1 MISSKAMVVEL
12 ISVGTELL
20 MGNIINTNAAYLA
33 ARCAD
38 LGAVCYFQE
47 VVGDNPARLKETV
60 GLALS
65 RADVVLMTGGL
76 GPTQDDLTKQ
86 TVAGLFDRK
95 LYRDEETCEALKAYF
110 DKRGIACTENNFRQ
124 ADIPEGAEILPNHNG
139 TAPGIHIFDERRHVF
154 LLPGPPNEMKPM
166 FEESVAPKLAVLSGE
181 VIYSEMVKV
190 CGIPESTAETMIT
203 DILESQTNPTIAPY
217 AKLGEVHFRISAK
230 AKDIEAAK
238 ELVAPVV
245 AELKQRFGAAVYST
259 SEKEQLED
267 AVVAL
272 CVEHGYHIT
281 TAESC
286 TGGLISGRLVN
297 VAGAS
302 ACLGRSFVTYAN
314 EAKVEELGV
323 CVDTL
328 REFGAVSEQTAREMV
343 LGAQRHARAE
353 VAVAVTGI
361 AGPGGGTAEK
371 PVGLVYVACA
381 VKERVWVRRY
391 WFGGD
396 RTKNRE
402 NTVTV
407 ALAMARNCI
416 LEYNGISCCHEM
428 L

>member
-1 MISSKAMVVEL
+1 MVVEL

-33 ARCAD
+33 SRCAD

-47 VVGDNPARLKETV
+47 VVGDNPARLKDTV
-60 GLALS
+60 ALALS
-65 RADVVLMTGGL
+65 RADVVILTGGL

-86 TVAGLFDRK
+86 TVAGLFGRG
-95 LYRDEETCEALKAYF
+95 LYRDEATVEALRAYF
-110 DKRGIACTENNFRQ
+110 AKRGIACTENNFRQ
-124 ADIPEGAEILPNHNG
+124 ADIPEGAELLPNHNG
-139 TAPGIHIFDERRHVF
+139 TAPGIYIFDKKKHVF

-166 FEESVAPKLAVLSGE
+166 FEESVAPKLSALSGE
-181 VIYSEMVKV
+181 VIFSEMVKV
-190 CGIPESTAETMIT
+190 CGIPESTAETMIV
-203 DILESQTNPTIAPY
+203 DILEGQTNPTIAPY
-217 AKLGEVHFRISAK
+217 AKLGEVHFRVSAK
-230 AKDIEAAK
+230 AKDQKAAEK
-238 ELVAPVV
+238 LVAPIV
-245 AELKQRFGAAVYST
+245 AELKKRFGAAVYST

-272 CVEHGYHIT
+272 CIEHGYHIT

-302 ACLGRSFVTYAN
+302 ACLDRSFVTYAN

-323 CVDTL
+323 SEDTL
-328 REFGAVSEQTAREMV
+328 REFGAVSEETAREMA
-343 LGAQRHARAE
+343 LGAQKHAKAE

-361 AGPGGGTAEK
+361 AGPGGGTPEK

-407 ALAMARNCI
+407 ALALARNCI
-416 LEYNGISCCHEM
+416 LEYDGICCREEM

>member
-1 MISSKAMVVEL
+1 MIVEL

-20 MGNIINTNAAYLA
+20 MGNIVNTNAAYLA
-33 ARCAD
+33 GRCAD

-60 GLALS
+60 KLALS
-65 RADVVLMTGGL
+65 RADAVLLTGGL

-86 TVAGLFDRK
+86 TMAEIFDRK
-95 LYRDEETCEALKAYF
+95 LCRDEVTCEALKAYF
-110 DKRGIACTENNFRQ
+110 KKRGIACTENNFRQ
-124 ADIPEGAEILPNHNG
+124 ADIPEGAEILPNNNG
-139 TAPGIHIFDERRHVF
+139 TAPGIHIFDESKHVF
-154 LLPGPPNEMKPM
+154 LMPGPPNEMKPM
-166 FEESVAPKLAVLSGE
+166 FEESVAPKLSALSGE

-190 CGIPESTAETMIT
+190 CGIPESTAETMIS
-203 DILESQTNPTIAPY
+203 DILENQSNPTIAPY
-217 AKLGEVHFRISAK
+217 AKLGEVHFRVSAK
-230 AKDIEAAK
+230 APDKEHAMALTEPVVK
-238 ELVAPVV
+238 ELKA
-245 AELKQRFGAAVYST
+245 RFGAAVYT
-259 SEKEQLED
+259 TCEKEQLED
-267 AVVAL
+267 AVIAL
-272 CVEHGYHIT
+272 CKEHGYQIT

-286 TGGLISGRLVN
+286 TGGLISARLVN
-297 VAGAS
+297 VSGAS
-302 ACLGRSFVTYAN
+302 TCFGRSFVTYAN

-323 CVDTL
+323 SEETL
-328 REFGAVSEQTAREMV
+328 RKFGAVSEETAREMA
-343 LGAQRHARAE
+343 LGAQKHGKSE

-361 AGPGGGTAEK
+361 AGPTGGTPEK

-402 NTVTV
+402 NTTTV

-416 LEYNGISCCHEM
+416 LEYDGITYHQEM

>member
-1 MISSKAMVVEL
+1 MIVEL

-33 ARCAD
+33 SRCAD

-47 VVGDNPARLKETV
+47 VVGDNPVRLKETV
-60 GLALS
+60 ELALS
-65 RADVVLMTGGL
+65 RADVVLLTGGL

-86 TVAGLFDRK
+86 TIAGLFGRK

-110 DKRGIACTENNFRQ
+110 AKRGIGCTENNFRQ

-139 TAPGIHIFDERRHVF
+139 TAPGIHIFDEHRHVF

-166 FEESVAPKLAVLSGE
+166 FEESVAPKLSMLSGE

-190 CGIPESTAETMIT
+190 CGIPESTAETMIE
-203 DILESQTNPTIAPY
+203 DILEGQSNPTIAPY

-230 AKDIEAAK
+230 AKDK
-238 ELVAPVV
+238 ESAQKLVTPVV
-245 AELKQRFGAAVYST
+245 SELKKRFGAAVYT
-259 SEKEQLED
+259 TCEHEELED

-272 CVEHGYHIT
+272 CTEHGYHIT

-286 TGGLISGRLVN
+286 TGGLISGRIVN
-297 VAGAS
+297 VPGAS
-302 ACLGRSFVTYAN
+302 ACLDRSFVTYAN

-323 CVDTL
+323 SVDTL
-328 REFGAVSEQTAREMV
+328 NQFGAVSERTAREMA
-343 LGAQRHARAE
+343 LGAQKHAGAE

-361 AGPGGGTAEK
+361 AGPGGGTQEK

-396 RTKNRE
+396 RAKNRE

-416 LEYNGISCCHEM
+416 LEYDGIYCHQEM
-428 L
+428 I

>member
-1 MISSKAMVVEL
+1 MIVEL

-20 MGNIINTNAAYLA
+20 MGNIVNTNAAYLA
-33 ARCAD
+33 SRCAD
-38 LGAVCYFQE
+38 LGAVCYFQV
-47 VVGDNPARLKETV
+47 VVGDNPERLKETV
-60 GLALS
+60 ELALS

-86 TVAGLFDRK
+86 TVAGLFGRK
-95 LYRDEETCEALKAYF
+95 LYRDEETCKALKAYF

-139 TAPGIHIFDERRHVF
+139 TAPGIHIFDDRRHVF
-154 LLPGPPNEMKPM
+154 LMPGPPNEMKPM
-166 FEESVAPKLAVLSGE
+166 FEESVASKLALLSGE

-203 DILESQTNPTIAPY
+203 DILENQTNPTIAPY
-217 AKLGEVHFRISAK
+217 AKLGEVHFRVSAK
-230 AKDIEAAK
+230 AKDKEAAK
-238 ELVAPVV
+238 ELVNPVV
-245 AELKQRFGAAVYST
+245 AELKKRFGTAVYST
-259 SEKEQLED
+259 SEREQLED

-272 CVEHGYHIT
+272 CVERSYHIT

-302 ACLGRSFVTYAN
+302 ACLNRSFVTYAN

-323 CVDTL
+323 NVDTL
-328 REFGAVSEQTAREMV
+328 REFGAVSEQTAREMAV
-343 LGAQRHARAE
+343 GAQKHAAAE
-353 VAVAVTGI
+353 VAIAVTGI

-381 VKERVWVRRY
+381 VKERVWVCRY

-416 LEYNGISCCHEM
+416 LEYDGISCCQEM

>member
-1 MISSKAMVVEL
+1 MIVEL

-33 ARCAD
+33 SRLAD

-47 VVGDNPARLKETV
+47 VVGDNPQRLKQTV
-60 GLALS
+60 ALAIS
-65 RADVVLMTGGL
+65 RADVVIMTGGL

-86 TVAGLFDRK
+86 TVADLFGRK
-95 LYRDEETCEALKAYF
+95 LYRDEQVCEDLKRYF
-110 DKRGIACTENNFRQ
+110 AHRNIACTENNFRQ
-124 ADIPEGAEILPNHNG
+124 ADVPEGACILPNHNG
-139 TAPGIHIFDERRHVF
+139 TAPGIYLFDEQKHVF

-166 FEESVAPKLAVLSGE
+166 FEESVAEKISKLSGE
-181 VIYSEMVKV
+181 VIYSEMIKV
-190 CGIPESTAETMIT
+190 CGIPESTAETMIM
-203 DILESQTNPTIAPY
+203 DILEKQTNPTIAPY

-230 AKDIEAAK
+230 AKDTQQAK
-238 ELVAPVV
+238 ELVRPV
-245 AELKQRFGAAVYST
+245 AEELKRRFKMAVYTT

-272 CVEHGYHIT
+272 CIEHGYHIT

-286 TGGLISGRLVN
+286 TGGMISSRLVN

-302 ACLGRSFVTYAN
+302 QCLDRSFVTYAN
-314 EAKVEELGV
+314 EAKMEELGV
-323 CVDTL
+323 KEETL
-328 REFGAVSEQTAREMV
+328 RRFGAVSEQTAKEMA
-343 LGAQRHARAE
+343 LGAQKHARAE

-361 AGPGGGTAEK
+361 AGPGGGTKEK
-371 PVGLVYVACA
+371 PVGLVFVACA
-381 VKERVWVRRY
+381 VKERVWVKKY
-391 WFGGD
+391 CFGGD

-402 NTVTV
+402 NTTTV

-416 LEYNGISCCHEM
+416 LEYDGENCFHEM